1 MYYTE
6 FGIGRGSYLK
16 FHVSGTRNDSHPIAP
31 LLCGE
36 NLLSFLFHYLS
47 FAPWLLEINSFVGT
61 IQFNSKNEEPN
72 RMNLDC
78 LRLSLDEFFC
88 LILMDN

>member
-31 LLCGE
+31 LLSGE
-36 NLLSFLFHYLS
+36 NFLSFLFHYLS
-47 FAPWLLEINSFVGT
+47 LAPWLLEINSFVGT
-61 IQFNSKNEEPN
+61 IQFNPRNEQ
-72 RMNLDC
+72 
-78 LRLSLDEFFC
+78 SLIGRI
-88 LILMDN
+88 LIV